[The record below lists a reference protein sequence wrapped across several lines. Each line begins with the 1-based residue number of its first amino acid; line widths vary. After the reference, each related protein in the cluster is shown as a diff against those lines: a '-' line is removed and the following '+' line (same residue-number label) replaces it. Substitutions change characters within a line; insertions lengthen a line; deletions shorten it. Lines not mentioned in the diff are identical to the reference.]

1 MTSKR
6 SRVWRRNQVWLRNV
20 KERSKEGYVA
30 SLESILGESFFDLL
44 LDVLKTHCKVSPDFD
59 LDMED
64 RQRLRL
70 LLVL

>member
-1 MTSKR
+1 MCGLLDRFSR
-6 SRVWRRNQVWLRNV
+6 S
-20 KERSKEGYVA
+20 Y
-30 SLESILGESFFDLL
+30 FDL

-70 LLVL
+70 LLVLVIMKTVFLASNYRVLLRLPP